1 MRMESLRELRN
12 RTPNRFDDLIEHYDL
27 LVHGMS
33 GRYKVL
39 AGRETAT
46 QIKYQADLLKSIDE
60 SHDSDDGNK
69 GKSREAERAEDE
81 DDQGEMAEQGQ

>member
-1 MRMESLRELRN
+1 MRMESLKELKN
-12 RTPNRFDDLIEHYDL
+12 KAPNHFDNLIEHYDL

-39 AGRETAT
+39 GGRETAA

-60 SHDSDDGNK
+60 SHDSNSSDK
-69 GKSREAERAEDE
+69 GKGREEEDAEDK
-81 DDQGEMAEQGQ
+81 G